1 MPDPATDT
9 DPRSW
14 AYDSDAYCYGREDG
28 AREAAVRLA
37 GPMPTVWRAK
47 LLPDGDGYCF
57 LFDGEDGAT
66 GRVDV
71 VLGEVIAIDPLS
83 TEGLAELDATLA
95 MLGWLRALLRG
106 CETIP
111 AGPAQVAEARALLA
125 KATGIPAGPAEVAE
139 ARALLTKSTGLGGGA

>member
-14 AYDSDAYCYGREDG
+14 AYDTDAYCYGREDG

-37 GPMPTVWRAK
+37 GPLPTGWRAT
-47 LLPDGDGYCF
+47 LLRDGDGWRF
-57 LFDGEDGAT
+57 MFDGECEET
-66 GRVDV
+66 CQVDV
-71 VLGEVIAIDPLS
+71 VLVACISIEALF
-83 TEGLAELDATLA
+83 TEGLAELDATLV

-111 AGPAQVAEARALLA
+111 RGPAQVAEARALLA
-125 KATGIPAGPAEVAE
+125 KATGI
-139 ARALLTKSTGLGGGA
+139 GGAS